1 MERVNEISKTL
12 NDWDLPC
19 FGDVLFRK
27 ELLKHIKL
35 SLDEAKNSLR
45 DLYKRQLRHL
55 KYLLSIMDFI
65 EPSFYSK
72 VHK

>member
-1 MERVNEISKTL
+1 MENINKISKTL
-12 NDWDLPC
+12 NDWDLTTLC
-19 FGDVLFRK
+19 DANFK
-27 ELLKHIKL
+27 EELLKHIKL

>member
-1 MERVNEISKTL
+1 MENINKISKTL
-12 NDWDLPC
+12 NDWDLQ
-19 FGDVLFRK
+19 VLNDANFK
-27 ELLKHIKL
+27 EELLKHIKL